1 MRLGS
6 RDISADRAGWFR
18 IGAHGAA
25 PDGALGDRRVRSLMA
40 QLVEGGMLSYWLVR
54 RRQQAVRRH
63 LRGRVLDFGC
73 GVGTLAEICDPAGYL
88 GCDIDPRKIEIARRN
103 RPQHRFEIVLPEGER
118 FDTVAALAF
127 IEHVHDPAG
136 YLRRFAELL
145 NAGGRIVLTTPH
157 PSLEWVHTSGARI
170 GLFSHAAHDEHEDL
184 IDRARMLELLAGTRM
199 RLDVYRRFLFGANQ
213 LFVLGS
219 GTQHT

>member
-1 MRLGS
+1 
-6 RDISADRAGWFR
+6 
-18 IGAHGAA
+18 
-25 PDGALGDRRVRSLMA
+25 MA

-54 RRQQAVRRH
+54 RRQQAVRRY

-73 GVGTLAEICDPAGYL
+73 GVGTLAEICDPAGYV
-88 GCDIDPRKIEIARRN
+88 GCDTDPRKLEIARRD

-136 YLRRFAELL
+136 YLRSFAGLL
-145 NAGGRIVLTTPH
+145 NPGGRIVLTTPH

-184 IDRARMLELLAGTRM
+184 IDRARVRELLTGTGM
-199 RLDVYRRFLFGANQ
+199 RLAVYRRFLFGANQ
-213 LFVLGS
+213 LFVLSS
-219 GTQHT
+219 GTRDN